1 MMFRFQVDV
10 GNTSRIR
17 QEVSR
22 RFGFVE
28 VSVGYAEGNGQW
40 LWKKFG
46 MVTGIREQQLN
57 YTIAKSKLCLLTDAL
72 ILALGDGGKQT
83 TVSLRAVQNR

>member
-10 GNTSRIR
+10 GNTNRVR

-22 RFGFVE
+22 RFGLVE
-28 VSVGYAEGNGQW
+28 VSVGYAEGNDQW

-46 MVTGIREQQLN
+46 MMTDIREQQLN
-57 YTIAKSKLCLLTDAL
+57 YTIAKSELCFAD
-72 ILALGDGGKQT
+72 
-83 TVSLRAVQNR
+83 

>member
-10 GNTSRIR
+10 GNTNRVR

-22 RFGFVE
+22 MFGLVE
-28 VSVGYAEGNGQW
+28 VSVGYAQGNDQC

-46 MVTGIREQQLN
+46 MVTDIREQQLN
-57 YTIAKSKLCLLTDAL
+57 YTIAKSELCLLTDAL
-72 ILALGDGGKQT
+72 HPT
-83 TVSLRAVQNR
+83 TGRWRQADRPKFESSAE